1 MCITSDVIFI
11 ICTLIGNSYKP
22 ISMKEFLELLCSSRK
37 NPYPPYG
44 RSSKI
49 PRGRGVL
56 KVKILEVKYKAK
68 LEFPRGSRGANQ
80 KTFRGGSMDI
90 FWNAHCKT
98 YLHAN
103 LYPLIIDVGWIFCL
117 TSSLAPLRN
126 SAASMTTEVVPSPT
140 S

>member
-56 KVKILEVKYKAK
+56 KVKILEVKYKATVLPESICTLARVNRK
-68 LEFPRGSRGANQ
+68 GRTREDPRGSRDETVRFTRRNRAVHETKPRLNISRGQ
-80 KTFRGGSMDI
+80 KDEAQTQ
-90 FWNAHCKT
+90 
-98 YLHAN
+98 
-103 LYPLIIDVGWIFCL
+103 
-117 TSSLAPLRN
+117 
-126 SAASMTTEVVPSPT
+126 
-140 S
+140 